1 MEKKDVMFF
10 KIISIIICLAVCIGV
25 GSYVNNNHIS
35 QKDKNAKLINDMGL
49 DQAQIDAL
57 EKLK

>member
-1 MEKKDVMFF
+1 MKERDIIFF
-10 KIISIIICLAVCIGV
+10 KMVSIIICVVLCVGV
-25 GSYVNNNHIS
+25 GFYISNNHIS

-49 DQAQIDAL
+49 DQKQIDAL